1 MSPSAGG
8 RARGAA
14 SESASAG
21 GHAPRS
27 GDPRSLTRPDPAL
40 LTYYIVVSVLSLIA
54 FPFVFLPLWFRYRT
68 LEYRFDEDGVAMA
81 WGRFFRREVYL
92 TYRRVQDIHVT
103 RNVLHRWL
111 GLGSVSLQ
119 TASGSAGAEMTIEG
133 LRDPEAL
140 RDFLYARMRGA
151 EGDAAEGAEAGAPAV
166 ESPSDPDEAL
176 ELLREIRDLLR
187 DRAERR

>member
-1 MSPSAGG
+1 MN
-8 RARGAA
+8 A
-14 SESASAG
+14 SEERTG
-21 GHAPRS
+21 R
-27 GDPRSLTRPDPAL
+27 DPRSMTRPDPAL
-40 LTYYIVVSVLSLIA
+40 LTYYLIVSILSLVA

-68 LEYRFDEDGVAMA
+68 LEYRFEEEGVAMA

-92 TYRRVQDIHVT
+92 TYRRIQDIHVT

-133 LRDPEAL
+133 VPEPESL

-151 EGDAAEGAEAGAPAV
+151 EEEADAGPADGALPAGPAPA
-166 ESPSDPDEAL
+166 DEAL
-176 ELLREIRDLLR
+176 ELLREIRDELR
-187 DRAERR
+187 ARSGAR

>member
-1 MSPSAGG
+1 MN
-8 RARGAA
+8 A
-14 SESASAG
+14 SGE
-21 GHAPRS
+21 RTER
-27 GDPRSLTRPDPAL
+27 DPRSMTRPDPAL
-40 LTYYIVVSVLSLIA
+40 LTYYLIVSVLSLVA

-68 LEYRFDEDGVAMA
+68 LEYRFEEEGVAMA

-92 TYRRVQDIHVT
+92 TYRRIQDIHVT

-133 LRDPEAL
+133 VREPESL

-151 EGDAAEGAEAGAPAV
+151 EEEAVTGQAAAGQPDGALPAGPAPA
-166 ESPSDPDEAL
+166 DEAL
-176 ELLREIRDLLR
+176 ELLREIRDELR
-187 DRAERR
+187 ARSGAR